1 MNRTK
6 SIIMAGCLAALLVV
20 MVFVV
25 TSSANARTGETAA
38 AGPLA
43 SGLVPAVPGTFLT
56 GPNEGDP
63 LTIALNFIRANRAE
77 LQLSEAEVSNLV
89 VQDIYLSQNSG
100 ITHIYLLQTHNGI
113 EVFNSLITI
122 NIAQDGSVM
131 NVGNRAVA
139 NLTNAVQSSIPQISA
154 VTALEKA
161 AENLGLTLN
170 ETPVVQSV
178 IGGAAQAVILS
189 DSGISQEAIPARLVY
204 QPLADGTVRLAWELI
219 IREITTPNWWNIR
232 LDAVTGQELDR
243 SNYSIKDE
251 WGLHQGHDDSADLNV
266 PLSGSAVPSSYLV
279 YGMPIESPNY
289 AVPGPPADGRTT
301 EISPWLDAPNASPL
315 GWHATTGTNWTNTQG
330 NNVDSHKGATRYDC
344 GATLECD
351 PPIDLTMSPTTA
363 DNRDSALV
371 NLFYWNNID
380 HDVSY
385 EYGFDEAGGNFQI
398 DNFGLG
404 GLGNDRVNANS
415 QLGNVCN
422 AFFTTPPDGSPPT
435 MDMYVCPTAVGLRDG
450 SLDNGVISHEYAHG
464 ISNRL
469 TGGPGNVNCLN
480 NNEQMGEG
488 WSDWYGLMLT
498 IEPGDAGTDSR
509 GIGTWLLGQPPN
521 GPGVRPTPY
530 STNMAINPTTYAN
543 LPGQPIPHGVGYVW
557 ATMVW
562 EVVWNLIDQHGYNPD
577 FYDSWSTGGN
587 NLALQLVIDGMKLQ
601 PCSPGF
607 VDGRDAILLAD
618 QNLTGGLNQCLIWG
632 GFAKRGLGFSASQGS
647 PFSTVDG
654 TPAFDLPPA
663 CINPPVINVSNTQM
677 GGTINVGETLTQT
690 LTISNAGLFNLD
702 WIITERGGSP
712 FAEGACSPAQALD
725 WVDASPTNGTTSP
738 GGSDDITVV
747 FDGTAVG
754 AGVYSGELCVT
765 SNDPTNAQLVVELDL
780 TVVSQANNFNYM
792 PAIHGKP
799 TANVT
804 STPGFLPI
812 GGLFLVPAVVFGWRR
827 KNQGK

>member
-6 SIIMAGCLAALLVV
+6 SIVMAGCLAVLLVV

-38 AGPLA
+38 ARPLA
-43 SGLVPAVPGTFLT
+43 NGLVPAVPGTFLT

-63 LTIALNFIRANRAE
+63 LAIALDFIRANRAE
-77 LQLSEAEVSNLV
+77 LQLSEAEVSSLV
-89 VQDIYLSQNSG
+89 VQDMYLSENSG

-113 EVFNSLITI
+113 EVFNSMITV

-131 NVGNRAVA
+131 NVGSRAVP
-139 NLTNAVQSSIPQISA
+139 NLTNAVDSSVPQISA

-161 AENLGLTLN
+161 AEHLGLTLN
-170 ETPVVQSV
+170 ETPVVLSV
-178 IGGAAQAVILS
+178 VGGTAQAVILG

-219 IREITTPNWWNIR
+219 IHETAAPNWWNLR
-232 LDAVTGQELDR
+232 LDAVSGQELGR
-243 SNYSIKDE
+243 HNYYIKDE
-251 WGLHQGHDDSADLNV
+251 WGLHEGHDDSADLDV
-266 PLSGSAVPSSYLV
+266 PLGASVVPSSYLV

-289 AVPGPPADGRTT
+289 AVPAPPADGRTT
-301 EISPWLDAPNASPL
+301 EVEPWLDAPNASPL
-315 GWHATTGTNWTNTQG
+315 GWHATSVTNWTNTQG

-371 NLFYWNNID
+371 NLFYWNNII
-380 HDVSY
+380 HDVTY

-415 QLGNVCN
+415 QVGNVCN
-422 AFFTTPPDGSPPT
+422 AFFSTPPDGSSPT
-435 MDMYVCPTAVGLRDG
+435 MDMYVCPTGVGPRDG
-450 SLDNGVISHEYAHG
+450 SLDNGVVTHEYGHG
-464 ISNRL
+464 VSNRL

-488 WSDWYGLMLT
+488 WSDWLGLMLT

-530 STNMAINPTTYAN
+530 STNMAVNPTTYAN
-543 LPGQPIPHGVGYVW
+543 LPGQAIPHGVGYVW
-557 ATMVW
+557 ATIVW

-577 FYDSWSTGGN
+577 FYDPWNTGGN
-587 NLALQLVIDGMKLQ
+587 NLALQLVIEGMKLQ

-618 QNLTGGLNQCLIWG
+618 QNLTGGANQCLIWE
-632 GFAKRGLGFSASQGS
+632 GFALRGLGFSASQGS

-663 CINPPVINVSNTQM
+663 CVNAPAIEVSNNQL
-677 GGTINVGETLTQT
+677 GGTINVGEMLTQT
-690 LTISNAGLFNLD
+690 LTISNTGLSDLD
-702 WIITERGGSP
+702 WTITERGSGPFIEGS
-712 FAEGACSPAQALD
+712 CSPAQTLD
-725 WVDASPTNGTTSP
+725 WVEATPDNGTTSS
-738 GGSDDITVV
+738 GGSDDVTVV

-792 PAIHGKP
+792 PAIYGEA
-799 TANVT
+799 TTSAN
-804 STPGFLPI
+804 SAPGILPI
-812 GGLFLVPAVVFGWRR
+812 GGLFLVPAVVIVWRR
-827 KNQGK
+827 RNQGK